1 MSILYRVIPLILFLL
16 VYVVGLIGNGLL
28 IFIVFRQKNLRTV
41 PNLLV
46 VSLAL
51 GDFLF
56 VLFCVPFGAV
66 AYSLEYYPFSTFYC
80 RFENFIINLSLGV
93 SVFSLLA
100 LSADR
105 YKIISKPFS
114 SHANDPANKLKT
126 VVISIWLLS
135 IFLALPETMY
145 SGLITETYNQ
155 TNNKTIKLIYCW
167 SPNESHLLSNHTF
180 MISRQIIRLIIYY
193 IMPLIF
199 VSIFY
204 TLIAKHLF
212 QAKTA
217 ILIPMSTQPF
227 VNEAS
232 NTKRGQINIKST
244 KSISNNA
251 HLHNHTIQEQRHHN
265 EIINNNYKKNLSKHS
280 ITLENEELTST
291 YESSPASLRTTSLLS
306 SSLTDKVRRNREFLY
321 TNSAINNNNNNNNN
335 MAMHTLYRDVKIRKQ
350 LRARHKVAK
359 TVLFLCIVFFI
370 CWLPKQIHDLYWFI
384 GVIVYSAHWNHF
396 WQFNKTLALIF
407 SYTYS
412 CINPFALYV
421 LSTTFRHFYKRYLF
435 FWTNRS
441 CCCSKGDF
449 VNQTQRHRTGD
460 MMTIS
465 EYQRQSS
472 ANNASNVYY
481 DLNRIKNSNFS
492 QQQQQQQNSTK
503 MNRYMPTDV
512 SLTGN
517 GIQLNE
523 NLDQSININAS

>member
-1 MSILYRVIPLILFLL
+1 MTSLYRVITLILFLF
-16 VYVVGLIGNGLL
+16 VYIVGLIGNGLL

-105 YKIISKPFS
+105 YKIIVKPFS
-114 SHANDPANKLKT
+114 SHANDPSIKLKT

-135 IFLALPETMY
+135 ILLALPETIY

-167 SPNESHLLSNHTF
+167 SPNESNLLSNHTF
-180 MISRQIIRLIIYY
+180 MISRQITRLIIYY

-204 TLIAKHLF
+204 ILIAKHLF
-212 QAKTA
+212 QAKST

-227 VNEAS
+227 INEVP

-244 KSISNNA
+244 KLMSKNA
-251 HLHNHTIQEQRHHN
+251 HIHNNTAQEQKRHN
-265 EIINNNYKKNLSKHS
+265 EIINNNYKRNLSKHS
-280 ITLENEELTST
+280 VTLDHEELMST
-291 YESSPASLRTTSLLS
+291 HESSPASLRTVSLPS
-306 SSLTDKVRRNREFLY
+306 SSLTNKIRRSRDLLY
-321 TNSAINNNNNNNNN
+321 TNSNINNNNNNNNN
-335 MAMHTLYRDVKIRKQ
+335 MAIHTLYRDVKTRKQ

-370 CWLPKQIHDLYWFI
+370 CWFI
-384 GVIVYSAHWNHF
+384 GVIVYSARWNHF

-407 SYTYS
+407 SYIYS
-412 CINPFALYV
+412 CINPFALYF

-441 CCCSKGDF
+441 CCCSKDDLA
-449 VNQTQRHRTGD
+449 NQTQRRRTGD
-460 MMTIS
+460 MITLS

-472 ANNASNVYY
+472 ANNVSSIYY
-481 DLNRIKNSNFS
+481 DLNRMKNSNFS
-492 QQQQQQQNSTK
+492 QRQQSSIRLHRYIPIDIGSTDNK
-503 MNRYMPTDV
+503 T
-512 SLTGN
+512 
-517 GIQLNE
+517 QLNR
-523 NLDQSININAS
+523 NLSQSLKINAS